1 MKFTTT
7 VLSSGKTATGLPVPE
22 SVVEALDR
30 GKRIPVVVTI
40 NGYSYRSSIVF
51 YTGQYLIALSAE
63 NRAGAGVAAGDEIQV
78 DVEPDDAPREV
89 EVPSELAGT
98 RDGCRCRRRVRR
110 TLVQQQ
116 TPDRAL
122 DRGRQDR
129 CHPRT
134 PHREGSRRARLT
146 PALTSHSQVN
156 LGSVEE

>member
-89 EVPSELAGT
+89 EVPSELAAALATDADAAAAFAALSYSNKRRIVLSIEGAKTDAT
-98 RDGCRCRRRVRR
+98 RERRIAKALEE
-110 TLVQQQ
+110 LV
-116 TPDRAL
+116 
-122 DRGRQDR
+122 
-129 CHPRT
+129 
-134 PHREGSRRARLT
+134 
-146 PALTSHSQVN
+146 
-156 LGSVEE
+156 